1 MKNFKVAI
9 VQHKVSEPYNNE
21 QNTETAIRYMTE
33 AKNNGADFIL
43 FPECFIT
50 SYFAPE
56 ICSEL
61 RSIDEIEN
69 DPEFVRW
76 CQNALDDIAS
86 ALKKL
91 KIPPNGSISEW
102 RLQG

>member
-9 VQHKVSEPYNNE
+9 VQHKVSE
-21 QNTETAIRYMTE
+21 RYMTE

-61 RSIDEIEN
+61 RPIEGN
-69 DPEFVRW
+69 
-76 CQNALDDIAS
+76 
-86 ALKKL
+86 
-91 KIPPNGSISEW
+91 
-102 RLQG
+102 